1 MKRVSFADVR
11 IGEEFWWGG
20 FTPERCN
27 WGRKRSSKTADW
39 RPLLNGKLADYVT
52 WGYWKQRE
60 SVYVDR

>member
-1 MKRVSFADVR
+1 MKRVSFADVEV
-11 IGEEFWWGG
+11 GEEFWWGG

-39 RPLLNGKLADYVT
+39 RPLLSGKLDDYVT

-60 SVYVDR
+60 AVYVNR